1 MGWEFDANDFDPD
14 TLGGFDNPKPGRYHF
29 QIQKVDENG
38 GSNGEMMVRLEVLA
52 GTTANQEGKTHQ
64 EYFSKSPKA
73 AKRALMFA
81 VACGITTIDELKSQ
95 KAAGKNPVIHFADAV
110 GRQFCGG
117 LEEEEWLAKDGTK
130 KKGVKLDFRI
140 WALDSPEAADIP
152 MNKGALSGM
161 ADGTGAGGAADPF
174 GNDVF

>member
-14 TLGGFDNPKPGRYHF
+14 TLGGFDNPKPGLYHV
-29 QIQKVDENG
+29 QIQKLDENG
-38 GSNGEMMVRLEVLA
+38 GKNGEMTVRFEVLS
-52 GTTANQEGKTHQ
+52 GTTPNQEGKTHL
-64 EYFSKSPKA
+64 EYFTKSAKA
-73 AKRALMFA
+73 AKRALTFA
-81 VACGITTIDELKSQ
+81 VACGLTTIDELKAQ

-110 GRQFCGG
+110 GRQLCIG
-117 LEEEEWLAKDGTK
+117 LEEDEYQGK
-130 KKGVKLDFRI
+130 KRVKVDFRL

-161 ADGTGAGGAADPF
+161 AAGEGAGGAADPF